1 MESIGVQAVTL
12 AVCPPS
18 VPVTGPGVNSSL
30 MKSLFDCV
38 VGLFKIEFTLFGVTF
53 SFWQV
58 FLFIIAA
65 SITIWIVREL
75 FLSD

>member
-1 MESIGVQAVTL
+1 MESISAQAVPL
-12 AVCPPS
+12 ALCPPS
-18 VPVTGPGVNSSL
+18 VPVTGPGGSSGL

-38 VGLFKIEFTLFGVTF
+38 VDLFKIEFTLFGVTF

-58 FLFIIAA
+58 FLFSIAA
-65 SITIWIVREL
+65 SITIWIIREL